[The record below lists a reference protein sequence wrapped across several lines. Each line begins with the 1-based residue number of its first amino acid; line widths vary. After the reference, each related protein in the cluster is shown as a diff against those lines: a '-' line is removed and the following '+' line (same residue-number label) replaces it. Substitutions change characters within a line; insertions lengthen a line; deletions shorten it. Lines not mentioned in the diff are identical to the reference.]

1 MRNAFTPA
9 RMLLAWLLSISAAL
23 PLHAQQP
30 SAQLRE
36 LQETSHG
43 FYRAGDYAQAL
54 RFAEQA
60 LPLVIREFG
69 PDHEQTGIHYYSL
82 GLTAEMAGNLAAAQ
96 RYYSETVR
104 VRERVY
110 GVQGP
115 SVAEALEKLGSIH
128 VKLGR
133 PDAAE
138 PIFQRALKLKQDLLG
153 PIAATHAYTASGYS
167 NLGDVALLRSNWP
180 AALSSYRQAIR
191 LLTSQ
196 DTSQTLVKA
205 IVEDEIR
212 RYRDTFV
219 GLCRAA
225 WQTQDVSA
233 PDRPALLEESF
244 LASQQAWSTSA
255 ASALAKMTARL
266 GAGETDLG
274 RRIRRAQDLSDRV
287 LALSADDQKL
297 LADWSAVQRADAA
310 YSAALDEFRAASAA
324 SARDPAT
331 IRQRDVARQF
341 QDLLQRCPPNEKK
354 AGCETSERDRA
365 AMAKELGELSKA
377 IGAGAGAI
385 MAIHRR
391 MEAAEK
397 ALPGY
402 AEFTARRTALRAD
415 LDRLETEAKQA
426 RVQIVKDFPL
436 YDALADPKPLRV
448 AEAQALLRADEA
460 LVAVLVGSARSFVW
474 TVTRER
480 AEWAQIEAGAQT
492 LSEHVAALRSGLDP
506 LAQQDAEGSAGS
518 RPGVVARFD
527 LDRAHALYRLVLA
540 PVAHAFAG
548 KRHLI
553 VVPTGALTSLPL
565 QVLVTAPPP
574 PAGTPPTTA
583 LREAAW
589 LIKSYALSVLPSVQS
604 LSSLRRMPTGSVGA
618 RPFFGMGDPVL
629 QGPDP
634 ADRQR
639 SAKRRSASTPAR
651 FYRNGL
657 ADVRAVRELTPLPDT
672 AEELRAIAQALG
684 APADAV
690 YLREAAAETRVKTA
704 PLSEFRVI
712 QFATHGLVAG
722 DLSGLAEPALV
733 LTPPDTPTE
742 VDDGLLTASEIASL
756 KLNADWVVLSACNT
770 AAGGGEG
777 AEALSGLARAFF
789 YAGARALLVSHWAV
803 YSTAATELTT
813 RTFANLAAAPGIGR
827 SEAFRQSMLG
837 LIAEG
842 KPPAY
847 WAPFVV
853 VGEGGGTGG

>member
-1 MRNAFTPA
+1 
-9 RMLLAWLLSISAAL
+9 
-23 PLHAQQP
+23 
-30 SAQLRE
+30 
-36 LQETSHG
+36 
-43 FYRAGDYAQAL
+43 
-54 RFAEQA
+54 
-60 LPLVIREFG
+60 
-69 PDHEQTGIHYYSL
+69 
-82 GLTAEMAGNLAAAQ
+82 
-96 RYYSETVR
+96 
-104 VRERVY
+104 
-110 GVQGP
+110 
-115 SVAEALEKLGSIH
+115 
-128 VKLGR
+128 
-133 PDAAE
+133 
-138 PIFQRALKLKQDLLG
+138 
-153 PIAATHAYTASGYS
+153 
-167 NLGDVALLRSNWP
+167 
-180 AALSSYRQAIR
+180 
-191 LLTSQ
+191 
-196 DTSQTLVKA
+196 
-205 IVEDEIR
+205 
-212 RYRDTFV
+212 
-219 GLCRAA
+219 
-225 WQTQDVSA
+225 
-233 PDRPALLEESF
+233 
-244 LASQQAWSTSA
+244 
-255 ASALAKMTARL
+255 
-266 GAGETDLG
+266 
-274 RRIRRAQDLSDRV
+274 
-287 LALSADDQKL
+287 
-297 LADWSAVQRADAA
+297 
-310 YSAALDEFRAASAA
+310 
-324 SARDPAT
+324 
-331 IRQRDVARQF
+331 
-341 QDLLQRCPPNEKK
+341 LLQRCPPNEKK

-460 LVAVLVGSARSFVW
+460 LVAILVGSTRSFVW
-474 TVTRER
+474 AVTRER
-480 AEWAQIEAGAQT
+480 AEWAQIDAGAQA

-506 LAQQDAEGSAGS
+506 LAQQDAEGAAGS

-527 LDRAHALYRLVLA
+527 LDRAHALYRLMLA
-540 PVAHAFAG
+540 PVAAAFAG

-574 PAGTPPTTA
+574 SAGTPPATA

-589 LIKSYALSVLPSVQS
+589 LIKGYALSVLPSVQS
-604 LSSLRRMPTGSVGA
+604 LAALRRLPGGSPGA

-672 AEELRAIAQALG
+672 ADELRAIAQALG

-704 PLSEFRVI
+704 PLSQYRVI

-742 VDDGLLTASEIASL
+742 VDDGLLTASEIAAL

-813 RTFANLAAAPGIGR
+813 RTFATLAAKPGIGR
-827 SEAFRQSMLG
+827 SEAFRRSMLG

-853 VGEGGGTGG
+853 VGEGGGVVR

>member
-1 MRNAFTPA
+1 MRTLRRGQVWLISLLLGALAFMPGTF
-9 RMLLAWLLSISAAL
+9 
-23 PLHAQQP
+23 AQQP
-30 SAQLRE
+30 SKE
-36 LQETSHG
+36 LQELRETSHA
-43 FYRAGDYAQAL
+43 FYRAGDYAEAL
-54 RFAEQA
+54 RFAERA

-69 PDHEQTGIHYYSL
+69 PEQEQTGIHYYSL

-96 RYYSETVR
+96 RYYTDTVR
-104 VRERVY
+104 VREKVY

-115 SVAEALEKLGSIH
+115 SVAEGLEKLGGVYI
-128 VKLGR
+128 KLGR

-138 PIFQRALKLKQDLLG
+138 PIFRRALKLKQDLIG
-153 PIAATHAYTASGYS
+153 GEHAYQASGHS
-167 NLGDVALLRSNWP
+167 NLGDVALARGNWP
-180 AALSSYRQAIR
+180 AALASYRQAIR
-191 LLTSQ
+191 LLIGQ
-196 DTSQTLVKA
+196 DTAQTMVKS
-205 IVEDEIR
+205 IVDDEIR

-225 WQTQDVSA
+225 WQTREQSA
-233 PDRPALLEESF
+233 TARAQLLQEAF
-244 LASQQAWSTSA
+244 LAGQQAWNTSA

-274 RRIRRAQDLSDRV
+274 RRIRRVQDLSERI
-287 LALSADDQKL
+287 LAQSAEDQKL
-297 LADWSAVQRADAA
+297 LTDWSAVQRANPA

-324 SARDPAT
+324 SARDPAA
-331 IRQRDVARQF
+331 IRQRGLARQF
-341 QDLLQRCPPNEKK
+341 QDSLQRCPQGDKK

-365 AMAKELGELSKA
+365 AMAKELGELSQA

-385 MAIHRR
+385 MAVHRR

-402 AEFTARRTALRAD
+402 AAFTARRTALRAD
-415 LDRLETEAKQA
+415 IDRSETEVREA
-426 RVQIVKDFPL
+426 RAQIVRAFPT
-436 YDALADPKPLRV
+436 YVALADPKPLAV
-448 AEAQALLRADEA
+448 AEAQALLRGDEV
-460 LVAVLVGSARSFVW
+460 LVAILVGSAKSFVW
-474 TVTRER
+474 ALTRER
-480 AEWAQIEAGAQT
+480 AEWAEIDAGAQA
-492 LSEHVAALRSGLDP
+492 LSDQVLALRMGLDP
-506 LAQQDAEGSAGS
+506 LAQQDAEGGAGS
-518 RPGVVARFD
+518 QAGVVTRFD
-527 LDRAHALYRLVLA
+527 VARAHALYRLILG
-540 PVAHAFAG
+540 PVAGVFAG

-553 VVPTGALTSLPL
+553 VVPTGPLTSLPL
-565 QVLVTAPPP
+565 QVLVTAAPTVGAP
-574 PAGTPPTTA
+574 PAPA

-604 LSSLRRMPTGSVGA
+604 LSALRKLPGGAAGA

-629 QGPDP
+629 EGPDP
-634 ADRQR
+634 AERQR
-639 SAKRRSASTPAR
+639 SGRKRSAAKPAG

-657 ADVRAVRELTPLPDT
+657 ADIRAVRELTPLPDT
-672 AEELRAIAQALG
+672 AEELRAIAKVLG

-690 YLREAAAETRVKTA
+690 NLREAASETKVKSA
-704 PLSEFRVI
+704 PLSEYRII

-733 LTPPDTPTE
+733 LTPPDVPTP
-742 VDDGLLTASEIASL
+742 DNDGLLTASEIATL

-770 AAGGGEG
+770 AAGSGGEG

-813 RTFANLAAAPGIGR
+813 KTFATLAASPGIGR
-827 SEAFRQSMLG
+827 AEAFRRAMLD

-853 VGEGGGTGG
+853 VGEGGAAVR